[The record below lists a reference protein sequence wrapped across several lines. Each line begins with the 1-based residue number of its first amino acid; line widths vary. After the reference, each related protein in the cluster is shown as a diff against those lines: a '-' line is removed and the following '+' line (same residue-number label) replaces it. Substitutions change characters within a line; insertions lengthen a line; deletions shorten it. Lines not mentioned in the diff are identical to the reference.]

1 MKEIKEI
8 REEIEG
14 LQDSLHSDGI
24 HQFTIDWVELFIE
37 EFVEQETGESR
48 LSDETLLGSMAY
60 RLDTLLEIAKA
71 DTEDYLIFKRMQEII
86 EEGRKQ

>member
-14 LQDSLHSDGI
+14 LQDSLHSNGV

-37 EFVEQETGESR
+37 NLLEQETRESR
-48 LSDETLLGSMAY
+48 LSDETVLGSMAY

-71 DTEDYLIFKRMQEII
+71 DTEDYLILKRLQTII
-86 EEGRKQ
+86 EEGRV